1 MTTFT
6 GTGGSDL
13 FTRTVATD
21 TTLTVDGLALGA
33 GYNLN
38 AGRGNNA
45 NH

>member
-1 MTTFT
+1 MTTVT
-6 GTGGSDL
+6 GSSGSDL

-21 TTLTVDGLALGA
+21 TTLTVDNSALGA
-33 GYNLN
+33 GCNLN